1 MASYG
6 SDRLID
12 DVFADEEFCKDMV
25 ELYIAAIILYSEA
38 EGLSH
43 NEAHKKVSDWLD
55 LNEIHGQLD
64 ENFGTSTLH

>member
-1 MASYG
+1 M
-6 SDRLID
+6 ID